1 MKRLALTALLAGILA
16 GCATHAPTQ
25 APTLTYDVVS
35 DLDYM
40 PYIYKDEN
48 GNIVGLEVDI
58 LTTIAK
64 NQGFDVRFVPST
76 WETLFDDMTKHN
88 AKLALNGMAVVDVDD
103 KLATPSDSYM
113 QSLDCMATT
122 NPAYLNNWQ
131 GRSMAVVFEGEIT
144 NNLQEAGIKPS
155 QFVEA
160 PTQQTAL
167 KMVGDNQANLAM
179 GDCTALRY
187 YIKHEPMLQNYRFVV
202 QELPN
207 SDDPKNSR
215 LVFGIAKNPALI
227 QQINDGLATLK
238 QTGELN
244 KIKQKWRQ

>member
-1 MKRLALTALLAGILA
+1 MKHLALTALLAGILA

-35 DLDYM
+35 DLDYV
-40 PYIYKDEN
+40 PYIYKDES
-48 GNIVGLEVDI
+48 GDVVGLEVDI
-58 LTTIAK
+58 LTAIAK
-64 NQGFDVRFVPST
+64 NQGFDVRFVPSI
-76 WETLFDDMTKHN
+76 WDTLFDDMTKHN

-131 GRSMAVVFEGEIT
+131 SRSMAVVFEGEIA
-144 NNLQEAGIKPS
+144 NNLLEAGIKPS

-207 SDDPKNSR
+207 SDDPKNSQ
-215 LVFGIAKNPALI
+215 LVFGVAKNPALI
-227 QQINDGLATLK
+227 QQINDGLATLR
-238 QTGELN
+238 QTGELD
-244 KIKQKWRQ
+244 KIKQKWGQ